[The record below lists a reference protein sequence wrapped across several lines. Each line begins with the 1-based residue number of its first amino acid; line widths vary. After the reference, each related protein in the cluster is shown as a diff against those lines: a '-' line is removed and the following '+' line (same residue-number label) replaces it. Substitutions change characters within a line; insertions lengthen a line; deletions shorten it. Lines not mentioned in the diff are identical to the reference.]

1 MWGERKIRNCRKPD
15 LRGRKDAND
24 MIIKNTHKIIL
35 DMIFII
41 DDETISDI
49 IRNKEH
55 TNHAGYYFY
64 LSESDGAC
72 RMDEERVFSLSYEQ
86 LTRFAEQRIRECNLD
101 SQGVIYLCESARAG
115 AVLIFWHELA
125 INGYASMNAI
135 KRQELI
141 DADFQR
147 LRKLIWP
154 EDDR

>member
-1 MWGERKIRNCRKPD
+1 M
-15 LRGRKDAND
+15 
-24 MIIKNTHKIIL
+24 MSIINHIIIS
-35 DMIFII
+35 DMIFTYTEINQFRYDLSLNRI
-41 DDETISDI
+41 LSDEV
-49 IRNKEH
+49 
-55 TNHAGYYFY
+55 
-64 LSESDGAC
+64 C

-86 LTRFAEQRIRECNLD
+86 LTRFAERRIRECNLD
-101 SQGVIYLCESARAG
+101 SQGAIYLCESAKAG